1 MFLRSH
7 YAFLKD
13 EKNAKKDS
21 QQALSDMSL
30 KFFILN
36 KVYQQERLWPY
47 IKSRRNKRFWFRLYS
62 NPLAADKYFNCILQI
77 QHYAMYKIILTSYE
91 K

>member
-36 KVYQQERLWPY
+36 KVYQQERL
-47 IKSRRNKRFWFRLYS
+47 
-62 NPLAADKYFNCILQI
+62 
-77 QHYAMYKIILTSYE
+77 
-91 K
+91 